1 MTAPDLHTLAYL
13 CRDGSKHLTT
23 YSRHLCLLFQKK
35 TGTDLKD
42 VKYNFV
48 SGSKVLV
55 TKPNSSLTSASWIL
69 SADLCFFPLTPS
81 D

>member
-1 MTAPDLHTLAYL
+1 MAPSISLLIQD
-13 CRDGSKHLTT
+13 T
-23 YSRHLCLLFQKK
+23 YVYYFRKK